1 MNRKKFFGAAMALFF
16 LCGCTMPS
24 GDELLAAP
32 KPAANYQNLQVELE
46 KQLTKGLNY
55 TAPSKGENRS
65 SIQLVDLDGD
75 GLEEAIVFFRNANS
89 STEGNFDIYIY
100 RKQEDR
106 YVCTGSING
115 SGASIEA
122 VEYPAITPEGKRGM
136 VIAWLIQS
144 DGPNALT
151 MCDFDTNLSPRTLLE
166 TEYTAMALTDLTGN
180 RAKELLLM
188 SNGSSGKRTARMYR
202 YSGNSLSLD
211 GEAVSNEEIVSVERI
226 SSGKVEGGKG
236 AVIAEGKTTGG
247 VGLTTDIF
255 VYSDG
260 TLKNLALS
268 GEDKT
273 STGTYRPVSIYS
285 MDINADG
292 ITEFPKAVLMAG
304 YGDASDPNAVF
315 MLDWYAYG
323 VDVPPHKVLTT
334 YQNISDAWTFK
345 ISDSWHDTITAE
357 KANENGASTVYFYEY
372 ANGVKSELFSISCTA
387 GASMEYYANDHKAI
401 RLWQTDKVL
410 YFARLPKG
418 GQTGNIRIGADEIK
432 ARFSLIR
439 QDWSF

>member
-1 MNRKKFFGAAMALFF
+1 MKKKKFLSLAMAIMF
-16 LCGCTMPS
+16 LCGCTIPS

-46 KQLTKGLNY
+46 KQLAKGLNY

-75 GLEEAIVFFRNANS
+75 GLEEAIVFFRKANPS
-89 STEGNFDIYIY
+89 SEGSFDIYIY
-100 RKQEDR
+100 RKQEEQ

-115 SGASIEA
+115 NGSSIES
-122 VEYPAITPEGKRGM
+122 VEYPVITPEGKRGI

-180 RAKELLLM
+180 SANELLLM
-188 SNGSSGKRTARMYR
+188 VNGSSGKRTARMYR
-202 YSGNSLSLD
+202 YSGGALSFD
-211 GEAVSNEEIVSVERI
+211 GEAISNEEIVSVERI
-226 SSGKVEGGKG
+226 STGKVKGGKG

-255 VYSDG
+255 VYSEG
-260 TLKNLALS
+260 GLKNLALS

-273 STGTYRPVSIYS
+273 STGTYRPVSVYS
-285 MDINADG
+285 MDINKDG

-315 MLDWYAYG
+315 MLDWYSYG
-323 VDVPPHKVLTT
+323 AEVPPVKVLTT
-334 YQNISDAWTFK
+334 YQNISDSWAFK
-345 ISDSWHDTITAE
+345 IDDSWHDTITAS
-357 KANENGASTVYFYEY
+357 KSNENGASTVYFYEY
-372 ANGVKSELFSISCTA
+372 ANGLNIELFSISCAA
-387 GASMEYYANDHKAI
+387 GASMEYFINDKEAI
-401 RLWQTDKVL
+401 RLLETDKAL
-410 YFARLPKG
+410 YFLKLPES
-418 GQTGNIRIGADEIK
+418 GQTGSIRISADEIK

-439 QDWSF
+439 QDWSY